1 MLDRV
6 PVDFETFWSD
16 THSLSKMSPIE
27 YVQHKDTQIISVS
40 ATPVGETKPQV
51 AFGEKNVRAL
61 LRECELEKY
70 LAIAHNMS
78 GFDAMILAWR
88 LGIIPRM
95 WGCTLAMARPI
106 HAKTTG
112 LSLRALVLH
121 YGIGV
126 KEGQVLIDTKG
137 KRLEDFSPTE
147 LARMGTYNGDDT
159 WQCNALFDCLLPHYS
174 AMELWAIDWSIRM
187 LVQPQL
193 HLDQGLLETALV
205 AERTNKRTSLLALA
219 QQLREGRSDIEWSD
233 EDAALKWLK
242 KELSSSAKFVSLLES
257 LGVPTPTK
265 PSPSDPEKRIPAV
278 SKTDKAMETLC
289 DHPVEVVA
297 AAARE
302 RLAVKSTQTETRLT
316 HFLNVSRVVD
326 GKWPVTTH
334 YCGADTTGRRSGWL
348 YNPLNLNRINKKK
361 PKTADALRR
370 SIIAPPGK
378 RVVVAD
384 LSGVEMRFN
393 HHLWAVPYSC
403 DMWRNNPKADL
414 YRASAAKALGCTPEE
429 VTDLQRQ
436 AAKVENLGLGFGMG
450 AIKFVDAARILSYGE
465 LNYTLE
471 EAVASVKAW
480 RSTHIEIVRGWRT
493 CHLSLEDI
501 YAGRERAIDPA
512 GMFVTCKEGIRLPS
526 GRIIRYPKLHI
537 EYEKETGQE
546 EWWYGE
552 GRNRSRIYAG
562 KIDENIVQA
571 GARDAMYEIIFD
583 VFRMTGHRPALEV
596 YDEGVW
602 VIDEDKAEEFLELV
616 LARMKVPPKWFQHFV
631 LWAEGSIAQRYGDAK

>member
-1 MLDRV
+1 
-6 PVDFETFWSD
+6 
-16 THSLSKMSPIE
+16 
-27 YVQHKDTQIISVS
+27 
-40 ATPVGETKPQV
+40 
-51 AFGEKNVRAL
+51 
-61 LRECELEKY
+61 
-70 LAIAHNMS
+70 
-78 GFDAMILAWR
+78 
-88 LGIIPRM
+88 
-95 WGCTLAMARPI
+95 
-106 HAKTTG
+106 
-112 LSLRALVLH
+112 
-121 YGIGV
+121 
-126 KEGQVLIDTKG
+126 
-137 KRLEDFSPTE
+137 
-147 LARMGTYNGDDT
+147 
-159 WQCNALFDCLLPHYS
+159 
-174 AMELWAIDWSIRM
+174 
-187 LVQPQL
+187 
-193 HLDQGLLETALV
+193 
-205 AERTNKRTSLLALA
+205 
-219 QQLREGRSDIEWSD
+219 
-233 EDAALKWLK
+233 
-242 KELSSSAKFVSLLES
+242 
-257 LGVPTPTK
+257 
-265 PSPSDPEKRIPAV
+265 
-278 SKTDKAMETLC
+278 
-289 DHPVEVVA
+289 
-297 AAARE
+297 
-302 RLAVKSTQTETRLT
+302 
-316 HFLNVSRVVD
+316 
-326 GKWPVTTH
+326 
-334 YCGADTTGRRSGWL
+334 
-348 YNPLNLNRINKKK
+348 
-361 PKTADALRR
+361 
-370 SIIAPPGK
+370 
-378 RVVVAD
+378 
-384 LSGVEMRFN
+384 
-393 HHLWAVPYSC
+393 
-403 DMWRNNPKADL
+403 MWRNNPKADL

-616 LARMKVPPKWFQHFV
+616 LARMKVPPKWFPHFV